1 MRSAVRSVPG
11 AGPSPRPRLRGFAP
25 RLALPGFA
33 GFPLPTLRFGSR
45 EITLGLVSA
54 SLRSTEWRDWDGLP
68 PCLPTLYHFQAIPQL
83 GLPLGLQASVWKSV
97 EAVLAVQG
105 GNPEDRE
112 PGLASWTVLGVRV
125 PATPADAWSAASV
138 AQKVGVV
145 AEAGAGPGDPAGDQT
160 SGGEEADQAQCPGRH
175 LLGPGAG

>member
-1 MRSAVRSVPG
+1 MDR
-11 AGPSPRPRLRGFAP
+11 
-25 RLALPGFA
+25 
-33 GFPLPTLRFGSR
+33 
-45 EITLGLVSA
+45 
-54 SLRSTEWRDWDGLP
+54 LP

-105 GNPEDRE
+105 GNLEDRE
-112 PGLASWTVLGVRV
+112 PGLSSWTVLEVRV

-145 AEAGAGPGDPAGDQT
+145 AEAGAGSGDLVDDQAG
-160 SGGEEADQAQCPGRH
+160 GCEEADQAEGPGRH